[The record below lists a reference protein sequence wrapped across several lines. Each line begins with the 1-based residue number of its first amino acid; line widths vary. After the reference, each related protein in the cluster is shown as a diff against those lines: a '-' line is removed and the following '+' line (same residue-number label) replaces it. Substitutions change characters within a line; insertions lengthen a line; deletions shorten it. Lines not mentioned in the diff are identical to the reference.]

1 MLLLV
6 KTTLDDSSAAMMQAE
21 LLQELHPHQYRQPV
35 LVQSMEALELAAKVA
50 AELNQGQY
58 PSVQEKLVTA
68 SLSVRASLWGR
79 RAQSVD
85 FCVRSSSPVRAA

>member
-58 PSVQEKLVTA
+58 PSVQEKSAMATQSAPA
-68 SLSVRASLWGR
+68 SPLAMKG
-79 RAQSVD
+79 Q
-85 FCVRSSSPVRAA
+85 